1 MVNCYYFRCNALITI
16 IPLTMIMMHCVEV
29 WGMAAEK
36 SAARSSGWQGQPER
50 LHWIRVDGR
59 NQLRGGT
66 RSLLNHPLYL
76 SSSYSDYWSEVGK
89 IFSFTPTPTPTQSHF
104 LFSSQLTTVLHSL
117 PSMDGQTRT
126 GWLVCHGE
134 NCRRSGCAAAA
145 SAPFQVSR
153 SSSQPVSSYPIVAVM
168 FVPSVRSVSPYNPMM
183 NEFKSHYLQYAPL
196 MCIVFVMLKFNQI
209 IMENC
214 NRLLLFFF
222 FFLCP

>member
-104 LFSSQLTTVLHSL
+104 LLSSQLTTVLHSL

-126 GWLVCHGE
+126 GWLAG
-134 NCRRSGCAAAA
+134 
-145 SAPFQVSR
+145 VSR
-153 SSSQPVSSYPIVAVM
+153 GKLPPIWLCCCGFSSLPSQSLIQPASQQLSYRRCY
-168 FVPSVRSVSPYNPMM
+168 VRSLGLS
-183 NEFKSHYLQYAPL
+183 L
-196 MCIVFVMLKFNQI
+196 
-209 IMENC
+209 
-214 NRLLLFFF
+214 
-222 FFLCP
+222 

>member
-89 IFSFTPTPTPTQSHF
+89 IFSHSHPITLSVF
-104 LFSSQLTTVLHSL
+104 LPIDDRSSLPPLNGWPNSHWLAGVSRGKLPPIWLCCCGFSSL
-117 PSMDGQTRT
+117 PSQSFIQPASQQ
-126 GWLVCHGE
+126 LSY
-134 NCRRSGCAAAA
+134 RRC
-145 SAPFQVSR
+145 
-153 SSSQPVSSYPIVAVM
+153 Y
-168 FVPSVRSVSPYNPMM
+168 VRSLGLS
-183 NEFKSHYLQYAPL
+183 L
-196 MCIVFVMLKFNQI
+196 
-209 IMENC
+209 
-214 NRLLLFFF
+214 
-222 FFLCP
+222 